1 MFPVAGDTD
10 QDSIAIMGRKD
21 EVEKAKVELES
32 LIQNLVS
39 LKLSDDKLQLI
50 WRAVTFSRLY
60 PQFEYTLCLIVLLQ
74 DKIVEEEVSVDP
86 KYHRHFV
93 ARRGE
98 ILRQIG
104 DDFGGV
110 TVSFPRSG
118 VKSDRVVIKGAKDCV
133 QGAKKRLLEIVD
145 DLVRT

>member
-1 MFPVAGDTD
+1 MILF
-10 QDSIAIMGRKD
+10 
-21 EVEKAKVELES
+21 
-32 LIQNLVS
+32 
-39 LKLSDDKLQLI
+39 LKLACFNSD
-50 WRAVTFSRLY
+50 RLD
-60 PQFEYTLCLIVLLQ
+60 LLQ
-74 DKIVEEEVSVDP
+74 DKVVEDEVNIDP
-86 KYHRHFV
+86 KHHRYFV

-133 QGAKKRLLEIVD
+133 EGAKKRLLEIVD
-145 DLVRT
+145 DLESQVTIECVIPQKHHRTVMGAKGSKVQDITKQFEVNIKFPEKPEGATSPCIPKL